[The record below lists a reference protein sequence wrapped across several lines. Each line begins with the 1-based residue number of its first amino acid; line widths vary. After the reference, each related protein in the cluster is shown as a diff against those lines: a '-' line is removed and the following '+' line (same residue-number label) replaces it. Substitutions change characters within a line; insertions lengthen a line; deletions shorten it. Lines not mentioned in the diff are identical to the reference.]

1 MVGVPALTQD
11 ELEAWL
17 TQHAEPL
24 LVAFYSRYCLV
35 CQRMQPVTAQV
46 ADDLSGSVPTIRV
59 DITDYP
65 DLAAR
70 YGIRTVPSLV
80 LFTRGRSRLLAQG
93 PFSRAAIEEKVRLA
107 LGLSEVTL

>member
-1 MVGVPALTQD
+1 MVGVVALTQED
-11 ELEAWL
+11 LESWL
-17 TQHAEPL
+17 TEHAEPL

-35 CQRMQPVTAQV
+35 CQRMHPVTAQV
-46 ADDLSGSVPTIRV
+46 ADDLSGCLPTVKV

-80 LFTRGRSRLLAQG
+80 LFTRGRSRVLAQG
-93 PFSRAAIEEKVRLA
+93 PFSRTAVEEKVRLA
-107 LGLSEVTL
+107 LGLSQVTL